1 MPKKFHLG
9 WFMNFIP
16 PEWDSEWAS
25 PDVKNWTNGDFYVD
39 MARSMERACFDFMMI
54 EDTVMV
60 ADAYG
65 GTMEGAL
72 KNSIFAPK
80 HDPVPLAVKVAA
92 NTAHLGVVATM
103 STSFYPPYLLA
114 RACSTVDSIAEGRFG
129 WNIVSSAEDRAA
141 QNFGLEGLPEH
152 DERYNVAEEYF
163 DVVNQL
169 WDSWD
174 ADAVVMDR
182 ETNTFADYRKVRTI
196 DFEGKYFK
204 SRGPLNTVPSPQH
217 RPAFLQAGASPRGR
231 AFAAGAADA
240 IVAVGTGTAGM
251 KEYRD
256 DIRARAEAAGR
267 DPDHIKLLFCV
278 SPTIAATEAEAR
290 AEVERLTSSDAY
302 VEKTLVSISANTE
315 IDFKQFDLDKPLPEG
330 LTTNGERGS
339 LEHFMRGD
347 GTPGPKTLRQLAI
360 DWAKTGVEFVGTAE
374 QVAQQMGEAM
384 EEIGGDGFLIMKPGW
399 DLNRKYIHSITD
411 GLVPAL
417 QRLGLTRTE
426 YTKSTLRETLRE
438 F

>member
-1 MPKKFHLG
+1 MTKKFHLG

-16 PEWDSEWAS
+16 PEWDSDGSS
-25 PDVKNWTNGDFYVD
+25 PDVQMWPNGRFYVD
-39 MARSMERACFDFMMI
+39 MARSMERACFDLIMI

-65 GTMEGAL
+65 ATMEGAL
-72 KNSIFAPK
+72 KHSAFAPK
-80 HDPVPLAVKVAA
+80 QDPVPLAVLIAA
-92 NTAHLGVVATM
+92 NTSRMGVVATL

-114 RACSTVDSIAEGRFG
+114 RLCSTVDSIAEGRFG

-141 QNFGLEGLPEH
+141 QNFGLDGLPEH

-169 WDSWD
+169 WDSWE

-182 ETNTFADYRKVRTI
+182 HTHTYADYRKVHTI
-196 DFEGKYFK
+196 DFDGKYFK

-217 RPAFLQAGASPRGR
+217 RPTFLQAGASPKGR
-231 AFAAGAADA
+231 QFAAGAADA
-240 IVAVGTGTAGM
+240 IIAVGTGVEGM

-267 DPDHIKLLFCV
+267 NPDDVKLLFVV
-278 SPTIAATEAEAR
+278 SPTVAATEAEAR
-290 AEVERLTSSDAY
+290 AEVERLLSHPSY
-302 VEKTLVSISANTE
+302 VEKSLVSISSNTE
-315 IDFKQFDLDKPLPEG
+315 IDFKQFDLDEPLPAE

-339 LEHFMRGD
+339 LEYFMRGD
-347 GTPGPKTLRQLAI
+347 GTPGPKTLRQLVMHR
-360 DWAKTGVEFVGTAE
+360 AKRGLELIGTPD
-374 QVAQQMGEAM
+374 QVAKKMGEAM
-384 EEIGGDGFLIMKPGW
+384 EEVGGDGFLISKPGW
-399 DLNRKYIHSITD
+399 DLSRRYIDSICD

-417 QRLGLTRTE
+417 QRQGLTRTD

>member
-1 MPKKFHLG
+1 MTEKFHLG
-9 WFMNFIP
+9 WFMNFTP
-16 PEWDSEWAS
+16 VEWDTELAS
-25 PDVKNWTNGDFYVD
+25 PDAGRWQTGQFYVD
-39 MARSMERACFDFMMI
+39 MARDLERACFDLIMI

-65 GTMEGAL
+65 GTMEGSL
-72 KNSIFAPK
+72 KHAVFAPK
-80 HDPVPLAVKVAA
+80 QDPLPLATLIAA
-92 NTAHLGVVATM
+92 KTSRLGVVATL

-141 QNFGLEGLPEH
+141 QNFGLDALPEH

-169 WDSWD
+169 WDSWEH
-174 ADAVVMDR
+174 DAVVMDR
-182 ETNTFADYRKVRTI
+182 DTHTYADFNKVHTI
-196 DFEGKYFK
+196 DFDGKYFK

-217 RPAFLQAGASPRGR
+217 RPAFLQAGASPKGR
-231 AFAAGAADA
+231 QFAAGAADCIIA
-240 IVAVGTGTAGM
+240 IGTGVEGM

-267 DPDHIKLLFCV
+267 NPDDVKLLFVV
-278 SPTIAATEAEAR
+278 SPTVAATEAEAR
-290 AEVERLTSSDAY
+290 EKADRLIEAPNF
-302 VEKTLVSISANTE
+302 VEKALVGISSNTE
-315 IDFKQFDLDKPLPEG
+315 IDFSVFPLDEPLPAG

-347 GTPGPKTLRQLAI
+347 GSGTQTLRQL
-360 DWAKTGVEFVGTAE
+360 VEHRIKRGLELIGTPD
-374 QVAQQMGEAM
+374 QVADKMAEAM
-384 EEIGGDGFLIMKPGW
+384 EAIGGDGFLISKQGR
-399 DLNRKYIHSITD
+399 DLSRQYIREVTD
-411 GLVPAL
+411 MLVPAL
-417 QRLGLTRTE
+417 QRKGLVRTE
-426 YTKSTLRETLRE
+426 YTTSTLRETLRE

>member
-1 MPKKFHLG
+1 MTQMFHLG
-9 WFMNFIP
+9 WFMNFTP
-16 PEWDSEWAS
+16 PDWQSEWAS
-25 PDVKNWTNGDFYVD
+25 PDVRNWANGKFHVD
-39 MARSMERACFDFMMI
+39 MAQSMERACFDFMMI

-65 GTMEGAL
+65 GTMEGSL
-72 KNSIFAPK
+72 KNAVFAPK
-80 HDPVPLAVKVAA
+80 QDPIPLAVMVAA
-92 NTAHLGVVATM
+92 NTSKMGVVATM

-163 DVVNQL
+163 DVVTQL
-169 WDSWD
+169 WDSWE

-182 ETNTFADYRKVRTI
+182 ETNTYADYRKVRTI
-196 DFEGKYFK
+196 DFDGKYFK

-217 RPAFLQAGASPRGR
+217 RPAFFQAGASPRGR

-240 IVAVGTGTAGM
+240 IIAVGTGTAGM

-267 DPDHIKLLFCV
+267 DPDDIKLLFVV

-290 AEVERLTSSDAY
+290 EQEARIIATDSFIEKALVGISS
-302 VEKTLVSISANTE
+302 NTE
-315 IDFKQFDLDKPLPEG
+315 IDFKQFDLDEPLPEG

-347 GTPGPKTLRQLAI
+347 GSPGPKTLRQMVMARNKRGL
-360 DWAKTGVEFVGTAE
+360 ELVGTPE
-374 QVAQQMGEAM
+374 QVAKKMGEAM
-384 EEIGGDGFLIMKPGW
+384 EEIGGDGFLINKGGR
-399 DLNRKYIHSITD
+399 DLSRQYITDICD

-417 QRLGLTRTE
+417 QRLGLTRTA

>member
-1 MPKKFHLG
+1 MTKKFHLG

-16 PEWDSEWAS
+16 PEWDTALAS
-25 PDVKNWTNGDFYVD
+25 PDVARWPNGDFYVD
-39 MARSMERACFDFMMI
+39 MARSMERACFDYIMI

-80 HDPVPLAVKVAA
+80 HDPVPLAVKIAA
-92 NTAHLGVVATM
+92 NTTRLGVVATM

-114 RACSTVDSIAEGRFG
+114 RLASTVDSIAEGRFG
-129 WNIVSSAEDRAA
+129 WNVVSSAEDRAA
-141 QNFGLEGLPEH
+141 QNFGLDGLPEH

-182 ETNTFADYRKVRTI
+182 ETHTYADYTKVRTI
-196 DFEGKYFK
+196 DFVGKYFK

-217 RPAFLQAGASPRGR
+217 KPTILQAGASPKGR
-231 AFAAGAADA
+231 QFAARAADSIIA
-240 IVAVGTGTAGM
+240 IGTGVEGM

-256 DIRARAEAAGR
+256 DIRARAAAMGR
-267 DPDHIKLLFCV
+267 DPDEIKLMFCV
-278 SPTIAATEAEAR
+278 SPTIAATEAEAE
-290 AEVERLTSSDAY
+290 AEVERLIAMDSFI
-302 VEKTLVSISANTE
+302 EKTLVSISSNTE
-315 IDFKQFDLDKPLPEG
+315 IDFKQFDWDQPAPEG

-339 LEHFMRGD
+339 LEHFLRGD
-347 GTPGPKTLRQLAI
+347 GTPGPKTLRELAAV
-360 DWAKTGVEFVGTAE
+360 WAKTGVEFVGTAE
-374 QVAQQMGEAM
+374 QVATRMGEAM
-384 EEIGGDGFLIMKPGW
+384 EQIGGDGFLIMKPGW
-399 DLNRKYIHSITD
+399 DLNRGYISSITD
-411 GLVPAL
+411 GLVPEL
-417 QRLGLTRTE
+417 QRRGLVRTE
-426 YTKSTLRETLRE
+426 YTTSTLRETLRE

>member
-1 MPKKFHLG
+1 MTQMFHLG
-9 WFMNFIP
+9 WFMNFTP
-16 PEWDSEWAS
+16 PDWQSEWAS
-25 PDVKNWTNGDFYVD
+25 PDVTDWANGKFHVD

-65 GTMEGAL
+65 GTMEGSL
-72 KNSIFAPK
+72 KNAVFAPK
-80 HDPVPLAVKVAA
+80 QDPVPLAVLVAA
-92 NTAHLGVVATM
+92 NTSRMGVVATM

-114 RACSTVDSIAEGRFG
+114 RACSTVDSIAQGRFG

-163 DVVNQL
+163 DVVTQL
-169 WDSWD
+169 WDSWE
-174 ADAVVMDR
+174 ADAVVTDR
-182 ETNTFADYRKVRTI
+182 QTNTYADYRKVRTI
-196 DFEGKYFK
+196 DFDGKYFK

-217 RPAFLQAGASPRGR
+217 RPTFLQAGASPRGR

-240 IVAVGTGTAGM
+240 IIAVGTGVEGM

-267 DPDHIKLLFCV
+267 NPDEIKLLFVV
-278 SPTIAATEAEAR
+278 SPTIAATEAEAIAAHQR
-290 AEVERLTSSDAY
+290 FGESDRF
-302 VEKTLVSISANTE
+302 VEKALVGISSNTE
-315 IDFKQFDLDKPLPEG
+315 IDFKQFDLDEPLPEG

-360 DWAKTGVEFVGTAE
+360 AASSFGLEFIGTPGQVADQMQDVME
-374 QVAQQMGEAM
+374 QV
-384 EEIGGDGFLIMKPGW
+384 GGDGFLIHRRG
-399 DLNRKYIHSITD
+399 LTRQYITEICD
-411 GLVPAL
+411 GLVPEL
-417 QRLGLTRTE
+417 QRRGLTRTE
-426 YTKSTLRETLRE
+426 YTEATLRDTLRE

>member
-1 MPKKFHLG
+1 MPQMFHLG
-9 WFMNFIP
+9 WFMNFTP
-16 PEWDSEWAS
+16 PDWQSEWAS
-25 PDVKNWTNGDFYVD
+25 PDVKNWANGKFHVD
-39 MARSMERACFDFMMI
+39 MAQSMERACFDFMMI

-65 GTMEGAL
+65 GTMEGSL
-72 KNSIFAPK
+72 KNAVFAPK
-80 HDPVPLAVKVAA
+80 QDPIPLAVMVAA
-92 NTAHLGVVATM
+92 NTTKMGVVATM

-114 RACSTVDSIAEGRFG
+114 RACSTIDSIAEGRFG

-169 WDSWD
+169 WDSWEP
-174 ADAVVMDR
+174 DAVVMDR
-182 ETNTFADYRKVRTI
+182 DTNTFADYRKVRTI

-217 RPAFLQAGASPRGR
+217 RPAFFQAGASPRGR

-240 IVAVGTGTAGM
+240 IIAVGTGTAGM

-267 DPDHIKLLFCV
+267 NPDDIKLLFVV

-290 AEVERLTSSDAY
+290 EQEARIIATDTFIEKALVGISS
-302 VEKTLVSISANTE
+302 NTE
-315 IDFKQFDLDKPLPEG
+315 IDFKQFDLDEPLPED

-347 GTPGPKTLRQLAI
+347 GTPGPKTLRQMVMARNKRGL
-360 DWAKTGVEFVGTAE
+360 ELVGTAE
-374 QVAQQMGEAM
+374 QVAKKMGEAM
-384 EEIGGDGFLIMKPGW
+384 EEIGGDGFLINKGGR
-399 DLNRKYIHSITD
+399 DLSRQYITDICD
-411 GLVPAL
+411 GLVPEL
-417 QRLGLTRTE
+417 QRQGLTRTE
-426 YTKSTLRETLRE
+426 YTQSTLRDTLRE